1 MTPYERAGAAL
12 ADATHLFIAA
22 GAGASADS
30 GMLVFSQGRY
40 IRKNLGYCDLP
51 SNICRNIMHS
61 TRTGFETSF
70 LDPLCLDVKYA

>member
-12 ADATHLFIAA
+12 ADATHLVVAA

-40 IRKNLGYCDLP
+40 IRKNLGYCDLRSAVSKNDTP
-51 SNICRNIMHS
+51 IGGSHPM
-61 TRTGFETSF
+61 
-70 LDPLCLDVKYA
+70 L